1 MRRFGDPWR
10 SDAPY
15 RERPGAYG
23 AILGSGPRAGQML
36 LAATPNDGEAFLL
49 PGGGVDPGESPL
61 RALTRE
67 VYEETG
73 YSVQP
78 LRRLGAFQ
86 QYRWMPD
93 YQMWARKICHIYLC
107 RAGRPLGPPVEP
119 DHTPVWLPVAEAVRR
134 LSVAGERHV
143 VSRHLAARARRSA
156 A

>member
-15 RERPGAYG
+15 RERPGAYA
-23 AILGSGPRAGQML
+23 AILGGGVNAGRLL
-36 LAATPNDGEAFLL
+36 LAATPNEGESFLL
-49 PGGGVDPGESPL
+49 PGGGIDPGESPL

-73 YSVQP
+73 WSVQP

-86 QYRWMPD
+86 HYRWMPD
-93 YQMWARKICHIYLC
+93 YSMWARKICRIYLC

-119 DHTPVWLPVAEAVRR
+119 DHTPVWMPVAEAARR
-134 LSVAGERHV
+134 LSVEGERHFV
-143 VSRHLAARARRSA
+143 AQLARRMA
-156 A
+156 C